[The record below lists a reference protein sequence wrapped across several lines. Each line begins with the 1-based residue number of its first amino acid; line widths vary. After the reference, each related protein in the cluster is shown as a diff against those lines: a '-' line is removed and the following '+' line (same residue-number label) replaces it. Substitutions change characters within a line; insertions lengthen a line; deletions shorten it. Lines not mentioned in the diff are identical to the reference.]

1 MFIGVLTLSV
11 ILYFTF
17 LHSKIREHTN
27 IEVPLHADYIII
39 LGARVKGEIPSLT
52 LQYRIDAAANY
63 MEKNQETIAIASG
76 GTGPGEDITEAE
88 AIKRGLLKHGVDGNR
103 IILEDKST
111 DTVEYISF
119 SIKLIPDLLETGLL
133 VTNDFH
139 LYRAK
144 SIAKDQGLNLQG
156 IPAVTPTVAIPK
168 SYLREY
174 LAITKY
180 YLVTF
185 FKKWKPANFIG
196 WFLVCHIDCKMK
208 YQYLK

>member
-1 MFIGVLTLSV
+1 MGKRKTFFMVIGVLTLGV
-11 ILYFTF
+11 ILYFGF
-17 LHSKIREHTN
+17 LHSKIRDHSN

-39 LGARVKGEIPSLT
+39 LGARVKGEIPSLA

-63 MEKNQETIAIASG
+63 MKKNKETLAIASG
-76 GTGPGEDITEAE
+76 GQGPGEDITEAE

-111 DTVEYISF
+111 DTVENITF
-119 SIKLIPDLLETGLL
+119 SKKLIPDHLENGLI
-133 VTNDFH
+133 VSNDFH

-144 SIAKDQGLNLQG
+144 SIAKDQGLSLQG
-156 IPAVTPTVAIPK
+156 IPAETPTIAIPK

-180 YLVTF
+180 YLVTI
-185 FKKWKPANFIG
+185 FKR
-196 WFLVCHIDCKMK
+196 
-208 YQYLK
+208 

>member
-1 MFIGVLTLSV
+1 MGKRKTFLMVLSVLTLSV
-11 ILYFTF
+11 ILYFAF
-17 LHSKIREHTN
+17 LHSKIRDHTN
-27 IEVPLHADYIII
+27 SEVPLHADYIII
-39 LGARVKGEIPSLT
+39 LGARVKGEIPSLA

-63 MEKNQETIAIASG
+63 MKKNKETIAIASG
-76 GTGPGEDITEAE
+76 GQGPGEDITEAE
-88 AIKRGLLKHGVDGNR
+88 AIKEGLLVHGIPSNR

-111 DTVEYISF
+111 DTVENIRF
-119 SIKLIPDLLETGLL
+119 SKKLIPDYLENGLL

-156 IPAVTPTVAIPK
+156 IPAETPTVAIPK

-180 YLVTF
+180 YLVTI
-185 FKKWKPANFIG
+185 FKK
-196 WFLVCHIDCKMK
+196 
-208 YQYLK
+208 

>member
-1 MFIGVLTLSV
+1 MGKRKTFFMVIGVLTLGV
-11 ILYFTF
+11 ILYFGF
-17 LHSKIREHTN
+17 LHSKIRDHSN

-39 LGARVKGEIPSLT
+39 LGARVEGEIPSLA

-63 MEKNQETIAIASG
+63 MKKNKETLAIASG
-76 GTGPGEDITEAE
+76 GQGPGEDITEAE

-111 DTVEYISF
+111 DTVENITF
-119 SIKLIPDLLETGLL
+119 SKKLIPDHLETGLI
-133 VTNDFH
+133 VSNDFH

-144 SIAKDQGLNLQG
+144 SIAKDQGLSLQG
-156 IPAVTPTVAIPK
+156 IPAETPTIAIPK

-180 YLVTF
+180 YLVTI
-185 FKKWKPANFIG
+185 FKR
-196 WFLVCHIDCKMK
+196 
-208 YQYLK
+208 